1 MLGSGA
7 SFELLEG
14 SFKLHV
20 YFAKSLSRRTKDEL
34 EKLGVDAHAQ
44 ENDDSFGNSDS
55 DVTVNQSGGGEQ
67 HTDDALCCETTTRLE
82 AEVDVRELDTGK
94 YANPRK
100 IPKLSSN
107 SHQELAPYSQAT
119 PSHCSQSEMKA
130 DAHTLVWKEVE
141 SLLAFQYGP
150 QVNSTKV
157 ASFDLD
163 NTLIKTVS
171 GKRFPSGVDDWE
183 IRKKVL
189 YRLQQLHKENAKIVV
204 FSNQAGIADD
214 LSGRANFKQK
224 IEAIAVS
231 LQLPLLLLVSTK
243 RDIYRKPNVGMWE
256 YMQAHCNGGL
266 VPNRLESFYV
276 GDAAGRETGWQPGL
290 CVGVCVCVCVCG
302 WVGGCCVVSCI
313 SSFSHLTAKGAYS
326 NPYPFSLQGRRR
338 ISLAVIG
345 NLLPISI

>member
-1 MLGSGA
+1 MAAPATGLCGCSVQVEVELSCQLISADSIHPPIQLSDRRPLIIGRGPLTTITNKKCSRNQVEVTADFEKEEVTVKALGPNPIRAGQQSLKRGEQYVLGSGA

-44 ENDDSFGNSDS
+44 ENDDSFGSDS

-100 IPKLSSN
+100 IPQPSSN

-141 SLLAFQYGP
+141 SLLVFQYGP

-171 GKRFPSGVDDWE
+171 GKDFQV
-183 IRKKVL
+183 
-189 YRLQQLHKENAKIVV
+189 A
-204 FSNQAGIADD
+204 
-214 LSGRANFKQK
+214 
-224 IEAIAVS
+224 
-231 LQLPLLLLVSTK
+231 
-243 RDIYRKPNVGMWE
+243 
-256 YMQAHCNGGL
+256 
-266 VPNRLESFYV
+266 
-276 GDAAGRETGWQPGL
+276 
-290 CVGVCVCVCVCG
+290 
-302 WVGGCCVVSCI
+302 
-313 SSFSHLTAKGAYS
+313 
-326 NPYPFSLQGRRR
+326 
-338 ISLAVIG
+338 
-345 NLLPISI
+345 